1 MRDRKR
7 VKSRKNAPGRGFK
20 SRNVLDNPATRSLLK
35 DHGTT
40 IARTHAHEPR
50 TQRAGR
56 ENLDLSELR
65 GRMTLIA
72 QMGTFLI
79 QGAAAAEA
87 SLARSSAPGA
97 GWLAILL
104 QIAGAVSSL
113 FFLALMIL
121 LLPAVFRLRKTAAR
135 LDAVLDHIER
145 SIDPIAKHASRIGD
159 NIDYISTSIRADVQ
173 AIRKTLLVA
182 NNGIRDVIYS
192 SERRLHEL
200 GAVLRLVQEE
210 AEQAFVSTASTVRGV
225 RAGAA
230 TFREEGARHASDD
243 IDDDDELEELDDDDF
258 DEYDDDSDLDSAVDA
273 AEDMTDGYD
282 NGSAFGRAE
291 PRIKRP
297 RRSEPE

>member
-1 MRDRKR
+1 M
-7 VKSRKNAPGRGFK
+7 
-20 SRNVLDNPATRSLLK
+20 
-35 DHGTT
+35 
-40 IARTHAHEPR
+40 
-50 TQRAGR
+50 
-56 ENLDLSELR
+56 
-65 GRMTLIA
+65 
-72 QMGTFLI
+72 
-79 QGAAAAEA
+79 
-87 SLARSSAPGA
+87 
-97 GWLAILL
+97 
-104 QIAGAVSSL
+104 SSL

-121 LLPAVFRLRKTAAR
+121 LLPAVFKLRRTAAK

-145 SIDPIAKHASRIGD
+145 SIDPITKHASRIAD

-182 NNGIRDVIYS
+182 NEGIRDVIDS

-200 GAVLRLVQEE
+200 GAVLRVVQEE

-230 TFREEGARHASDD
+230 SLRDEGARLASEDAD
-243 IDDDDELEELDDDDF
+243 DDDDELEALDDDDF

-297 RRSEPE
+297 RRSEPG